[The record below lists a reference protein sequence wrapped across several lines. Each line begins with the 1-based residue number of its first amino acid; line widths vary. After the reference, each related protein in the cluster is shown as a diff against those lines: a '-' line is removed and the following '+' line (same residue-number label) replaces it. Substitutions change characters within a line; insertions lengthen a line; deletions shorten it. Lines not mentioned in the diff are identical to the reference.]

1 MRVETLNRTSVVAR
15 FAHGEHE
22 SLCHQ
27 RTTLV
32 EDGVHGTFRHLARH
46 RTEAPSE
53 GGYDF
58 AHPTP
63 ESEEATIEEWNHLG
77 VVRSLKGSIFLPL
90 CFGISALDVF
100 ALEIKVL
107 LATFFVERGF
117 YGEDDQ
123 LLGSADGGLSK
134 TGWHKLLD
142 DSWVG
147 DVMRFLQ
154 LHVGARGSERG
165 KFETFFDTIGRN
177 GLLRVVIADGA
188 TMLKDLF

>member
-1 MRVETLNRTSVVAR
+1 V
-15 FAHGEHE
+15 GE
-22 SLCHQ
+22 
-27 RTTLV
+27 
-32 EDGVHGTFRHLARH
+32 GVHGPFRHLARH

-53 GGYDF
+53 GGNDF

-77 VVRSLKGSIFLPL
+77 VVRSLKGSIFIPL
-90 CFGISALDVF
+90 RFGISALDVF
-100 ALEIKVL
+100 ALEVKVL
-107 LATFFVERGF
+107 LATLFVERGF

-134 TGWHKLLD
+134 AGWHELLD
-142 DSWVG
+142 DSRVG
-147 DVMRFLQ
+147 DVMRFPQ

-165 KFETFFDTIGRN
+165 KFETLFDTIGRN

-188 TMLKDLF
+188 TMLEDLF